1 VSKMNEQTEKVN
13 IEAAKREMNRT
24 VKSPMDL
31 PFALLVILLG
41 GIGLVMMFSAGYSW
55 GAIKTGNP
63 AFFVTRQGIFLLMG
77 IAVML
82 IISRFD
88 YHYFRAFSMPAMVI
102 AVILLVVVLFVGSA
116 DKGAIR
122 WINFGIFNIQP
133 SEIAKIAVIMLFAA
147 MISARPERLSQ
158 KKLLPALV
166 GIGPYICILVL
177 IAGLMAMQPHFS
189 GIILI
194 LSVGAVMLFMG
205 GLAYRWIAI
214 VGAAGVGAMT
224 VMITATDYASNR
236 IALWRDPWIDPQE
249 GGYQIIQ
256 SLYAVASGGW
266 FGLGLGQSRQKY
278 SYLPE
283 PHNDFVYAIVVEELG
298 VVGAMIVLFL
308 FMLLIIR
315 GFWIALHARDRFGT
329 LLVSGVT
336 TLLAIQV
343 FLNVAVVTN
352 LIPVTGISMPF
363 FSYGGS
369 SLLILMAE
377 MGIIL
382 SVSRRLPA
390 YRQGG

>member
-1 VSKMNEQTEKVN
+1 M
-13 IEAAKREMNRT
+13 IF
-24 VKSPMDL
+24 VK
-31 PFALLVILLG
+31 
-41 GIGLVMMFSAGYSW
+41 GYELD
-55 GAIKTGNP
+55 
-63 AFFVTRQGIFLLMG
+63 R
-77 IAVML
+77 
-82 IISRFD
+82 
-88 YHYFRAFSMPAMVI
+88 
-102 AVILLVVVLFVGSA
+102 
-116 DKGAIR
+116 
-122 WINFGIFNIQP
+122 IQ
-133 SEIAKIAVIMLFAA
+133 V
-147 MISARPERLSQ
+147 
-158 KKLLPALV
+158 
-166 GIGPYICILVL
+166 
-177 IAGLMAMQPHFS
+177 
-189 GIILI
+189 
-194 LSVGAVMLFMG
+194 
-205 GLAYRWIAI
+205 
-214 VGAAGVGAMT
+214 
-224 VMITATDYASNR
+224 
-236 IALWRDPWIDPQE
+236 WRDPFGSFSVNRDMAWQTV
-249 GGYQIIQ
+249 Q
-256 SLYAVASGGW
+256 SLYAIASGGL